1 MKTEIEI
8 ETKVKVKVKVKAE
21 VKTARS
27 GIPAAILLQ
36 LIA

>member
-8 ETKVKVKVKVKAE
+8 ETKVKVKAE